1 MLGEAASRALRNS
14 TPDPSFGGP
23 GVFLRRYG
31 SRGRPECSGDRSR
44 ERERVVPG
52 ARTGTRR
59 ERERERAGERAPG
72 RGQERREASGAEG
85 RGTSAG
91 AGTGAEAIKGAERGQ
106 RGRKAGGRAPGRE
119 QERKRL
125 KERREASGA
134 EGWGTSAGAGTGA
147 EAIKGAERGQ
157 RGRKAAGERA
167 PEVTENDVV
176 LPRKGSIP
184 VRQCP
189 RAACSPATPLRQLP
203 PPLRRDAT
211 PSAHRPA
218 ALHHPSL
225 HTSANFPSPAPP
237 RGLFL
242 PRSARSCSLPEGP
255 KRPPAGPGTGSHR
268 PKYTQPTHRP
278 PNTHKKRAASAAGC
292 RPMERMRRLYSRSSP
307 VSSATGGS

>member
-1 MLGEAASRALRNS
+1 MQ
-14 TPDPSFGGP
+14 
-23 GVFLRRYG
+23 
-31 SRGRPECSGDRSR
+31 
-44 ERERVVPG
+44 
-52 ARTGTRR
+52 
-59 ERERERAGERAPG
+59 
-72 RGQERREASGAEG
+72 RGQEP
-85 RGTSAG
+85 G
-91 AGTGAEAIKGAERGQ
+91 AGTGR
-106 RGRKAGGRAPGRE
+106 AGSGNGDAP
-119 QERKRL
+119 
-125 KERREASGA
+125 
-134 EGWGTSAGAGTGA
+134 GAGTGA

-203 PPLRRDAT
+203 PPLRRGAIPSAHRPAVYYHSALPFRQLPPPLRRDAT

-218 ALHHPSL
+218 PLHHPSL

-268 PKYTQPTHRP
+268 P
-278 PNTHKKRAASAAGC
+278 NTHNRPIARTRTKKERHPLPDAAPWNGCAVSTRGRRPYRPLRAGRRT
-292 RPMERMRRLYSRSSP
+292 RPAYWPQSTPR
-307 VSSATGGS
+307 

>member
-1 MLGEAASRALRNS
+1 MQRGQEPGAGTGRA
-14 TPDPSFGGP
+14 G
-23 GVFLRRYG
+23 
-31 SRGRPECSGDRSR
+31 SGDRDA
-44 ERERVVPG
+44 PG
-52 ARTGTRR
+52 AGTGTCRR
-59 ERERERAGERAPG
+59 K
-72 RGQERREASGAEG
+72 
-85 RGTSAG
+85 SAG
-91 AGTGAEAIKGAERGQ
+91 AGTGAETGQ
-106 RGRKAGGRAPGRE
+106 RGRE
-119 QERKRL
+119 
-125 KERREASGA
+125 
-134 EGWGTSAGAGTGA
+134 
-147 EAIKGAERGQ
+147 
-157 RGRKAAGERA
+157 AAGERA
-167 PEVTENDVV
+167 PEVTERNDVV

-268 PKYTQPTHRP
+268 P
-278 PNTHKKRAASAAGC
+278 NTHNRPIARTRTKKERHPLPDAAPWNGCAASTRGRRPYRPLRAGRRT
-292 RPMERMRRLYSRSSP
+292 RPAYWPQSSP
-307 VSSATGGS
+307 L

>member
-23 GVFLRRYG
+23 EFFLRRYG

-44 ERERVVPG
+44 EREQVVPG
-52 ARTGTRR
+52 AGTG
-59 ERERERAGERAPG
+59 RAGSGDRDAP
-72 RGQERREASGAEG
+72 
-85 RGTSAG
+85 G
-91 AGTGAEAIKGAERGQ
+91 AGTGTCRG
-106 RGRKAGGRAPGRE
+106 K
-119 QERKRL
+119 
-125 KERREASGA
+125 
-134 EGWGTSAGAGTGA
+134 SAGAGTGA

-268 PKYTQPTHRP
+268 PKYAQPTHR

>member
-23 GVFLRRYG
+23 EFFLRRYG

-52 ARTGTRR
+52 AGTGTRR
-59 ERERERAGERAPG
+59 ERERERAGSGNGNVPEK
-72 RGQERREASGAEG
+72 ERRGGDRSGDRPAGAEG
-85 RGTSAG
+85 RRGTSAG
-91 AGTGAEAIKGAERGQ
+91 SN
-106 RGRKAGGRAPGRE
+106 
-119 QERKRL
+119 RKRCRTSPQGL
-125 KERREASGA
+125 NSGQ
-134 EGWGTSAGAGTGA
+134 TMPPSRMLT
-147 EAIKGAERGQ
+147 RN
-157 RGRKAAGERA
+157 
-167 PEVTENDVV
+167 T
-176 LPRKGSIP
+176 
-184 VRQCP
+184 
-189 RAACSPATPLRQLP
+189 LRQLP

-268 PKYTQPTHRP
+268 P
-278 PNTHKKRAASAAGC
+278 NTHNRPIARTRTKKERHPLPDAAPWNGCAASTRGRRPYRPLRAGRRT
-292 RPMERMRRLYSRSSP
+292 RPAYWPQSSP
-307 VSSATGGS
+307 L

>member
-1 MLGEAASRALRNS
+1 MQ
-14 TPDPSFGGP
+14 
-23 GVFLRRYG
+23 
-31 SRGRPECSGDRSR
+31 
-44 ERERVVPG
+44 
-52 ARTGTRR
+52 
-59 ERERERAGERAPG
+59 
-72 RGQERREASGAEG
+72 RGQEP
-85 RGTSAG
+85 G
-91 AGTGAEAIKGAERGQ
+91 AGTGTCRERGQ
-106 RGRKAGGRAPGRE
+106 GRAGSGNGNVPE
-119 QERKRL
+119 
-125 KERREASGA
+125 KERRGGDRSGDRPA
-134 EGWGTSAGAGTGA
+134 GAGSRGTSAGAGTGA

-255 KRPPAGPGTGSHR
+255 KSPPRRAGHR
-268 PKYTQPTHRP
+268 LPSPKYAQPTHR

>member
-23 GVFLRRYG
+23 EFFLRRYG

-52 ARTGTRR
+52 AGTGTRR
-59 ERERERAGERAPG
+59 ERERERAGSGNGNVPEK
-72 RGQERREASGAEG
+72 ERRGGDRSGDRPAGAEG
-85 RGTSAG
+85 RRGTSAG
-91 AGTGAEAIKGAERGQ
+91 SN
-106 RGRKAGGRAPGRE
+106 
-119 QERKRL
+119 RKRCRTSPQGL
-125 KERREASGA
+125 NSGQ
-134 EGWGTSAGAGTGA
+134 TMPPSRMLT
-147 EAIKGAERGQ
+147 RN
-157 RGRKAAGERA
+157 
-167 PEVTENDVV
+167 T
-176 LPRKGSIP
+176 
-184 VRQCP
+184 
-189 RAACSPATPLRQLP
+189 LRQLP

-242 PRSARSCSLPEGP
+242 PRSARSCSSGRAEEAPRRAGHRLP
-255 KRPPAGPGTGSHR
+255 S
-268 PKYTQPTHRP
+268 PKYAQPTHR

>member
-1 MLGEAASRALRNS
+1 M
-14 TPDPSFGGP
+14 
-23 GVFLRRYG
+23 RRYG

-44 ERERVVPG
+44 ERG
-52 ARTGTRR
+52 QG
-59 ERERERAGERAPG
+59 RAGSGNGNVPEK
-72 RGQERREASGAEG
+72 ERRGGDRSGD
-85 RGTSAG
+85 RPAG
-91 AGTGAEAIKGAERGQ
+91 AGSR
-106 RGRKAGGRAPGRE
+106 
-119 QERKRL
+119 
-125 KERREASGA
+125 
-134 EGWGTSAGAGTGA
+134 GTSAGAGTGA

-268 PKYTQPTHRP
+268 P
-278 PNTHKKRAASAAGC
+278 NTHNRPIARTRTKKERHPLPDAAPWNGCAASTRGRRPYRPLRAGRRT
-292 RPMERMRRLYSRSSP
+292 RPAYWPQSTPR
-307 VSSATGGS
+307 

>member
-1 MLGEAASRALRNS
+1 MQ
-14 TPDPSFGGP
+14 
-23 GVFLRRYG
+23 
-31 SRGRPECSGDRSR
+31 
-44 ERERVVPG
+44 
-52 ARTGTRR
+52 
-59 ERERERAGERAPG
+59 
-72 RGQERREASGAEG
+72 RGQEPGAGTGTCRRK
-85 RGTSAG
+85 SAG
-91 AGTGAEAIKGAERGQ
+91 AGTGAETGQ
-106 RGRKAGGRAPGRE
+106 RGREAGGRKAGGRKAGGRKAGGRAPGRG
-119 QERKRL
+119 QERRQ
-125 KERREASGA
+125 ASGA
-134 EGWGTSAGAGTGA
+134 EGRGTSAGAGTGA

-218 ALHHPSL
+218 ALYHPSL

-268 PKYTQPTHRP
+268 P
-278 PNTHKKRAASAAGC
+278 NTHNRPIARTRTKKERHPLPDAAPWNGCAVSTRGRRPYRPLRAGRRT
-292 RPMERMRRLYSRSSP
+292 RPAYWPQSSP
-307 VSSATGGS
+307 LRAGP

>member
-1 MLGEAASRALRNS
+1 MQRGQEPGAGTGRAGSGDR
-14 TPDPSFGGP
+14 DAP
-23 GVFLRRYG
+23 GAGTGTCRGKSAGAGTGAGAG
-31 SRGRPECSGDRSR
+31 SRGTSAEAGTGR
-44 ERERVVPG
+44 ERLKK
-52 ARTGTRR
+52 RR
-59 ERERERAGERAPG
+59 
-72 RGQERREASGAEG
+72 QASGAEG

-106 RGRKAGGRAPGRE
+106 RGRKV
-119 QERKRL
+119 
-125 KERREASGA
+125 
-134 EGWGTSAGAGTGA
+134 
-147 EAIKGAERGQ
+147 
-157 RGRKAAGERA
+157 AGERA

-268 PKYTQPTHRP
+268 P
-278 PNTHKKRAASAAGC
+278 NTHNRPIARTRTKKERHPLPDAAPWNGCAVSTRGRRPYRPLRAGRRT
-292 RPMERMRRLYSRSSP
+292 RPAYWPQSSP
-307 VSSATGGS
+307 L

>member
-23 GVFLRRYG
+23 GVFFCADTAAGAGLNAAGTGAG
-31 SRGRPECSGDRSR
+31 SGN
-44 ERERVVPG
+44 
-52 ARTGTRR
+52 GTRR

-106 RGRKAGGRAPGRE
+106 RGRKAGG
-119 QERKRL
+119 
-125 KERREASGA
+125 
-134 EGWGTSAGAGTGA
+134 
-147 EAIKGAERGQ
+147 
-157 RGRKAAGERA
+157 RA

-268 PKYTQPTHRP
+268 P
-278 PNTHKKRAASAAGC
+278 NTHNRPIARTRTKKERHPLPDAAPWNGCAASTRGRRPYRPLRAGRRT
-292 RPMERMRRLYSRSSP
+292 RPAYWPQSTPR
-307 VSSATGGS
+307 

>member
-52 ARTGTRR
+52 AGTGTRR
-59 ERERERAGERAPG
+59 ERERERAGERAP
-72 RGQERREASGAEG
+72 
-85 RGTSAG
+85 
-91 AGTGAEAIKGAERGQ
+91 ERG
-106 RGRKAGGRAPGRE
+106 

-134 EGWGTSAGAGTGA
+134 EGRRGTSAGSNRKRCRTSPQGLNS
-147 EAIKGAERGQ
+147 GQ
-157 RGRKAAGERA
+157 TMPPSRMLTR
-167 PEVTENDVV
+167 N
-176 LPRKGSIP
+176 
-184 VRQCP
+184 
-189 RAACSPATPLRQLP
+189 TPLPTSAPSPPRRHPLRASSCCPP
-203 PPLRRDAT
+203 PPLAPYLCQLPLACTTTRPVSAPLRPLLLSSGRAEEAPRRAG
-211 PSAHRPA
+211 HR
-218 ALHHPSL
+218 L
-225 HTSANFPSPAPP
+225 PSP
-237 RGLFL
+237 
-242 PRSARSCSLPEGP
+242 
-255 KRPPAGPGTGSHR
+255 
-268 PKYTQPTHRP
+268 KYAQPTHC

>member
-23 GVFLRRYG
+23 EFFLRRYG

-44 ERERVVPG
+44 ERERDAPG
-52 ARTGTRR
+52 AGKGTCRR
-59 ERERERAGERAPG
+59 K
-72 RGQERREASGAEG
+72 
-85 RGTSAG
+85 SAG
-91 AGTGAEAIKGAERGQ
+91 AGTGAE
-106 RGRKAGGRAPGRE
+106 
-119 QERKRL
+119 
-125 KERREASGA
+125 
-134 EGWGTSAGAGTGA
+134 T
-147 EAIKGAERGQ
+147 GQ

-268 PKYTQPTHRP
+268 P
-278 PNTHKKRAASAAGC
+278 NTHNRPIARTRTKKERHPLPDAAPWNGCAVSTRGRRPYRPLRAGRRT
-292 RPMERMRRLYSRSSP
+292 RPAYWPQSSP
-307 VSSATGGS
+307 LRAGP

>member
-1 MLGEAASRALRNS
+1 MQ
-14 TPDPSFGGP
+14 
-23 GVFLRRYG
+23 
-31 SRGRPECSGDRSR
+31 
-44 ERERVVPG
+44 
-52 ARTGTRR
+52 
-59 ERERERAGERAPG
+59 
-72 RGQERREASGAEG
+72 RGQEP
-85 RGTSAG
+85 G
-91 AGTGAEAIKGAERGQ
+91 AGTGRAGSGDRDAPGAGT
-106 RGRKAGGRAPGRE
+106 GRAGSGDRDAPG
-119 QERKRL
+119 
-125 KERREASGA
+125 A
-134 EGWGTSAGAGTGA
+134 GTGTCRGKSAGAGTGA

-268 PKYTQPTHRP
+268 P
-278 PNTHKKRAASAAGC
+278 NTHNRPIARTRTKKERHPLPDAAPWNGCAASTRGRRPYRPLRAGRRT
-292 RPMERMRRLYSRSSP
+292 RPAYWPQSTPR
-307 VSSATGGS
+307 